1 MNKKLNIDKIKEA
14 MESGGFNQA
23 RLAKEM
29 SVSRTIVT
37 SWFKGEKFPKPDK
50 LLKLAVMLGLGF
62 NEIVSVAQSASEPV
76 IAFRKKAN
84 RRTKD
89 VHIER
94 AKDMGKLLELLVDF
108 LPFEKLEHPPT
119 LKQPVMDYQYVQKV
133 ALKIR
138 EDIGVTESKPIDFDK
153 LIDKFIEFEVVI
165 IPVLWGNKENHENA
179 LHIYLPSSKTTW
191 VYINLDSN
199 LHDFKFWISHEL
211 GHVIAPSLK
220 EEEAEDFADAFAQA
234 LLFPETLARKSYKEI
249 EALNSVRAKISK
261 IIDYADKYMISPIT
275 IKEAIKDYSS
285 EYGLREVELGDFFY
299 AATTKF
305 NKKYCNVS
313 EILNE
318 SKPYTAKS
326 YIKVSRK
333 YFETPFFDILK
344 KFLSENE
351 KSPGFIQTIL
361 ETSFLDAKE
370 IYAELTK

>member
-62 NEIVSVAQSASEPV
+62 NEVVSVAQSPSEPV
-76 IAFRKKAN
+76 IAFRRKTN
-84 RRTKD
+84 RKTKD

-108 LPFEKLEHPPT
+108 LPFENLEYPPT
-119 LKQPVMDYQYVQKV
+119 LKQPVIDYQYIQKV

-138 EDIGVTESKPIDFDK
+138 EDIGINESKPIDFDM

-165 IPVLWGNKENHENA
+165 IPVLWGDKEQHENA

-191 VYINLDSN
+191 VYLNLDSN
-199 LHDFKFWISHEL
+199 LHDFKFWIAHEL
-211 GHVIAPSLK
+211 GHVVAPDLK
-220 EEEAEDFADAFAQA
+220 EDEAEDFADAFAQA
-234 LLFPETLARKSYKEI
+234 LLFPEKIARDAYKEI
-249 EALNSVRAKISK
+249 EVLNNVSAKIRK
-261 IIDYADKYMISPIT
+261 IIECADRYIISPVT
-275 IKEAIKDYSS
+275 ILKAINGYSS
-285 EYGLREVELGDFFY
+285 KYSLKEVALGNGFY
-299 AATTKF
+299 AATTEF
-305 NKKYCNVS
+305 NKKYPNVS
-313 EILNE
+313 EVLNK
-318 SKPYTAKS
+318 SKPYTTVD
-326 YIKVSRK
+326 YIKMSK
-333 YFETPFFDILK
+333 ECFKTPFFDVLK
-344 KFLSENE
+344 KFISENE